1 MQNNLLQI
9 IKKAALDAVLNT
21 NPANIVFG
29 VVESV
34 NPLKVKLDQFITLD
48 QAFLI
53 VPDIFLGKEITVSF
67 TDCDTNIKY
76 YIEPEEEGG
85 DPIEVQMDVQ
95 ASGDKLTFNIQDELK
110 ENDKLALLQ
119 LQGGQKYF
127 ILSKVI

>member
-9 IKKAALDAVLNT
+9 IKKAALDAVINT
-21 NPANIVFG
+21 NPANMVFG
-29 VVESV
+29 VVESI
-34 NPLKVKLDQFITLD
+34 NPLKVRLDQFLTLD

-53 VPDIFLGKEITVSF
+53 IPDIFLGKEITVSF
-67 TDCDTNIKY
+67 TDCDTHIKY
-76 YIEPEEEGG
+76 YIEPEEEGD